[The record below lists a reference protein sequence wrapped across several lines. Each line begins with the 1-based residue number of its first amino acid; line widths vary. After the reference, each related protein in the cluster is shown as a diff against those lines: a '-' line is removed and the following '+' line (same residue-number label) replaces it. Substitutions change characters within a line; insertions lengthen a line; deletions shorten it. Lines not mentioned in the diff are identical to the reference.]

1 MKKKLTCATRTINP
15 TQKGK
20 GQSMTNE
27 ELEKLFQEC
36 GYSPEKIGVELLRR
50 AGYYVFV
57 PMYSNEQP
65 TVKTQEF
72 NGKVLY

>member
-1 MKKKLTCATRTINP
+1 
-15 TQKGK
+15 
-20 GQSMTNE
+20 MTNE

-36 GYSPEKIGVELLRR
+36 GYNPEKIGVELLRR

-57 PMYSNEQP
+57 PMYSNDPP